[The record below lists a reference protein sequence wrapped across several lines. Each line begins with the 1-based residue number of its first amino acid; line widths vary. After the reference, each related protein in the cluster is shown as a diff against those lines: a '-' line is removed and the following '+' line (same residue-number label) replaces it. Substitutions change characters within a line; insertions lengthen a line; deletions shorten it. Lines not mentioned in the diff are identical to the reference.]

1 MARLIAQAN
10 SGLVGRGSQATQALV
25 TTWIRA
31 NPKFRC
37 LRIVADR
44 PPSVYGDC
52 DPQVFRRQATKEI
65 ECSDRFLINRLVL
78 GTNFSRLPVLP
89 RCSVL
94 WAYPYRATGAHKRE
108 RSNGSVSALQARPVS
123 KPGMSKQVNV
133 SVSVNVPDELDEEGR
148 SIAEAEGVS
157 VEGVVASALA
167 CHFAAWR
174 RLRERASRSD
184 RHQFLAVLEKVKDIE
199 PEEYDRL

>member
-1 MARLIAQAN
+1 
-10 SGLVGRGSQATQALV
+10 
-25 TTWIRA
+25 
-31 NPKFRC
+31 
-37 LRIVADR
+37 
-44 PPSVYGDC
+44 
-52 DPQVFRRQATKEI
+52 
-65 ECSDRFLINRLVL
+65 
-78 GTNFSRLPVLP
+78 
-89 RCSVL
+89 
-94 WAYPYRATGAHKRE
+94 
-108 RSNGSVSALQARPVS
+108 
-123 KPGMSKQVNV
+123 MSKQVNV

-148 SIAEAEGVS
+148 SIAEAKRVS